1 MANPCGWCV
10 ALPTP
15 PSPPSRGQPGAA
27 LARRGAQAILAALAL
42 GLAAPPGALSQA
54 PGPQPLSAQ
63 ARAVFDA
70 ARDKLLQIRI
80 VERSTQAQATIGSGW
95 LAGADGRVVTNYHVV
110 SRFVTE
116 PERYRVEYVRGDGSV
131 GPLEVLAVDVVE
143 DLAVASMG
151 ARGLPA
157 FALAESELRK
167 GDRGFAMGNPHD
179 LGLTIVE
186 GTHNGLVENTLAE
199 RFHFTG
205 AINEGM
211 SGGPA
216 VTPEGRVYGVNVAKM
231 RDNNLVSFLVPARF
245 VAALLARAPVAPPPA
260 EALRT
265 SVARQVLERQERV
278 LADIFLKPVPA
289 SPMGR
294 YSVPDSLGSFM
305 RCWGDTTTERSKPYV
320 STYKV
325 CDAQASLFLSDE
337 LDTGGLAFGHVLL
350 SAPKLDALRFSSLL
364 EQTWSNVPS
373 ASGTG
378 TSEDLTPMRCR
389 ERFVQSASGTL
400 RAALCLRAYR
410 RLEGIYDLRLKLVT
424 LEPRR
429 EALVSWL
436 SADGL
441 SMKNALELARRYMDA
456 VRWKP

>member
-1 MANPCGWCV
+1 MASAPR
-10 ALPTP
+10 ARS
-15 PSPPSRGQPGAA
+15 SPPAPRKGRWRLACRAPWVAA
-27 LARRGAQAILAALAL
+27 VVLAL
-42 GLAAPPGALSQA
+42 GLAIPPAALSQ
-54 PGPQPLSAQ
+54 PPEPPQLSAQ
-63 ARAVFDA
+63 ARAVFEA

-95 LAGADGRVVTNYHVV
+95 VAGADGRVVTNYHVV
-110 SRFVTE
+110 SRYVTE
-116 PERYRVEYVRGDGSV
+116 PERYHVEFVRGDGSV

-143 DLAVASMG
+143 DLAVARMAG
-151 ARGLPA
+151 RGLPA
-157 FALAESELRK
+157 FALAEGELRK

-216 VTPEGRVYGVNVAKM
+216 VTPEGHVYGVNVAKM

-245 VAALLARAPVAPPPA
+245 VGALLARAPAAPPRA
-260 EALRT
+260 EALRA
-265 SVARQVLERQERV
+265 SVARQVLERQEKL
-278 LADIFLKPVPA
+278 LAGVFGQPIPA
-289 SPMGR
+289 SVMGR

-350 SAPKLDALRFSSLL
+350 SSAKLDALRFSTLL
-364 EQTWSNVPS
+364 EQTWANLPS
-373 ASGTG
+373 VNSSG
-378 TSEDLTPMRCR
+378 TSEDLTAMRCR
-389 ERFVQSASGTL
+389 ERFVRSASGTV

-441 SMKNALELARRYMDA
+441 SMNNALELSRRYLDA